1 MLEEYNDLKNRI
13 IEFKKYLSKVNPDMN
28 LSDIGL
34 EYKGEYITIIDF
46 YNKFFDL

>member
-13 IEFKKYLSKVNPDMN
+13 LEFKKYLSKINTDA
-28 LSDIGL
+28 GL
-34 EYKGEYITIIDF
+34 IYEGKYITIMDF

>member
-13 IEFKKYLSKVNPDMN
+13 IEFKKYLSKVNPD
-28 LSDIGL
+28 IGL
-34 EYKGEYITIIDF
+34 IYEGEYITIIDF